1 MKQTVILLSSL
12 LLILMVL
19 TGLILTGSMQQTE
32 LIAQRDEMLSDLRKQ
47 RETLTLENTR
57 YARKVDSLIASLEQL
72 TLERDALTSQLNDA
86 VLSSQEA
93 NDAVALQTARQQ
105 ELEEALAAASM
116 ELETLRQALSPTPA
130 P

>member
-57 YARKVDSLIASLEQL
+57 YARKVDSLIASVEQL

>member
-1 MKQTVILLSSL
+1 MKQTVVLLSAL
-12 LLILMVL
+12 LVVLMVL
-19 TGLILTGSMQQTE
+19 TGFILTGSLKQTD
-32 LIAQRDEMLSDLRKQ
+32 LIAQRDEMLTDLRKQ

-57 YARKVDSLIASLEQL
+57 YERKVNSLIASVEQL

>member
-12 LLILMVL
+12 LVVLMVL

-57 YARKVDSLIASLEQL
+57 YARKVDSLIASVEQL

>member
-57 YARKVDSLIASLEQL
+57 YARKVDSLIASVEQL

-93 NDAVALQTARQQ
+93 NDAVALQTARQH